1 MMFLSSNLLA
11 GAYATDYL
19 TTFEQAVLAEL
30 NHARTNPGHYAEYL
44 ADLRKYFHGR
54 ELRRPGE
61 PILLTEEG
69 LPALEEAIEFLETV
83 QPVDVLLPSRGL
95 SLGAEAHVKDQSRS
109 GALGHGGG
117 DGSTSWDRMNRYGT
131 WQYTA
136 AENISYGNNDARGV
150 LIQLIVDDGTPNR
163 GHRTNI
169 FNPDYRYVGI
179 ACGPHHHFGLMCV
192 MDFAGGYVES
202 KGE

>member
-1 MMFLSSNLLA
+1 MVFLSSTLLA
-11 GAYATDYL
+11 GGYATDYL

-30 NHARTNPGHYAEYL
+30 NHARTDPPRYAEYL
-44 ADLRKYFHGR
+44 IGLRKLYRGR
-54 ELRRPGE
+54 ELHRPGE
-61 PILLTEEG
+61 PILITEEG
-69 LPALEEAIEFLETV
+69 LPALEEAIEFLETT
-83 QPVDVLLPSRGL
+83 QPVKELVPSRGL
-95 SLGAEAHVKDQSRS
+95 SLGAAEHVKDQARS

-117 DGSTSWDRMNRYGT
+117 DGSTSWERMNRHGT

-163 GHRTNI
+163 GHRANI
-169 FNPDYRYVGI
+169 FNPAYRFVGI
-179 ACGPHHHFGLMCV
+179 ACGPHDHFGLMCV

-202 KGE
+202 GQD